1 MFRGER
7 WQWDAYAQGDG
18 AKRPS
23 APLPETTTG
32 ATGQQTANTGRQCV
46 VVQPGD
52 SLSAIAARYGGTW
65 GEWTGYASGNPG
77 LIYAGETVC
86 RGTTQQT
93 VTGGQRPSGTG
104 SLQVTVQSGDT
115 MSGIAARYGA
125 WPLSSWSVPSGNL
138 NLIYPGQVVTYNGG
152 GSVATGSKRAAG
164 NPYRDRAQRRHPQRH
179 RRPPRHRLH
188 AAHRL
193 SQRQPQRDLPRRSA
207 ALLNY

>member
-18 AKRPS
+18 AKHPS
-23 APLPETTTG
+23 APLPKTTTD

-46 VVQPGD
+46 VVQTGD

-86 RGTTQQT
+86 RGITQQT
-93 VTGGQRPSGTG
+93 ATGGQLSSGAG

-115 MSGIAARYGA
+115 MSGIAAQYDA
-125 WPLSSWSVPSGNL
+125 WPLSSWSVPSGDL
-138 NLIYPGQVVTYNGG
+138 NLIYPGQVVTYAGSYQYQSAGG
-152 GSVATGSKRAAG
+152 RVYTVRSGDTLSGIAQRLGVSMSQITGYRSG
-164 NPYRDRAQRRHPQRH
+164 NPSLIYPGEV
-179 RRPPRHRLH
+179 L
-188 AAHRL
+188 
-193 SQRQPQRDLPRRSA
+193 
-207 ALLNY
+207 YY

>member
-18 AKRPS
+18 VKRPS
-23 APLPETTTG
+23 ATLPETTIG

-65 GEWTGYASGNPG
+65 NEWTGYASGDPG

-93 VTGGQRPSGTG
+93 TTGGQRPSNTG

-115 MSGIAARYGA
+115 ISGIAAEHNAY
-125 WPLSSWSVPSGNL
+125 PLSAWSVPSGNI
-138 NLIYPGQVVTYNGG
+138 NLIYPGQVVTYAGSYQYQSAGG
-152 GSVATGSKRAAG
+152 RAYTVRSDDTLTGIAARLGISWTQLTGYRSG
-164 NPYRDRAQRRHPQRH
+164 NPSLIYPGEVLR
-179 RRPPRHRLH
+179 
-188 AAHRL
+188 
-193 SQRQPQRDLPRRSA
+193 
-207 ALLNY
+207 Y